1 MVRNP
6 SNSSPGLLSHCAR
19 LFENVGQVS
28 VIVYLFSV
36 ELHWRLRMMIFR
48 D

>member
-6 SNSSPGLLSHCAR
+6 SNSSPELLSHCAK

-28 VIVYLFSV
+28 VIVYLFFV
-36 ELHWRLRMMIFR
+36 ELYRRLLMMLFS